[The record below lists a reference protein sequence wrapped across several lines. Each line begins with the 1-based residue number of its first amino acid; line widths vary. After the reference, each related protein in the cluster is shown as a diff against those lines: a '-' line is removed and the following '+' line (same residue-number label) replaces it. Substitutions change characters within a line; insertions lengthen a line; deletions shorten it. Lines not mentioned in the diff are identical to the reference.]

1 MTAFEPRSLVLD
13 TSVWINLLATGHASE
28 IVERLACPIAVPE
41 QVLGELK
48 LDPVT
53 RRPFV
58 GDIHP
63 ALQIPMVELVSLG
76 SDELDTF
83 VQLVSAEAPDRLGD
97 GEAASIA
104 IALRRQL
111 QLGID
116 ERKANRILRERFSS
130 IPAFRSTDLLAHPSV
145 VRGLGQA
152 TASDCYERAVKYGRM
167 HIVRSPAA

>member
-1 MTAFEPRSLVLD
+1 MTAFEPRALVLD
-13 TSVWINLLATGHASE
+13 TSVWINLLATGHASA
-28 IVERLACPIAVPE
+28 IVKGLACPIAVPE

-76 SDELDTF
+76 GDELDIF
-83 VQLVSAEAPDRLGD
+83 VELVSADAPDRLGD

-104 IALRRQL
+104 IAWKRQL

-116 ERKANRILRERFSS
+116 EKKANRLLRERFSS
-130 IPAFRSTDLLAHPSV
+130 IPAFRSTELLAHPSIALE
-145 VRGLGQA
+145 LGHA
-152 TASDCYERAVKYGRM
+152 TASDCYERAVRYGRM
-167 HIVRSPAA
+167 HIVRSPAD

>member
-1 MTAFEPRSLVLD
+1 PFGARTLIIPGGVSG
-13 TSVWINLLATGHASE
+13 GH
-28 IVERLACPIAVPE
+28 VKRLACPIAIPE

-63 ALQIPMVELVSLG
+63 ALQIPMVELVALG
-76 SDELDTF
+76 GGELDTF
-83 VQLVSAEAPDRLGD
+83 VELVSAEAPDRLGD

-104 IALRRQL
+104 IALSRQL

-116 ERKANRILRERFSS
+116 EKKANRILRERFSS
-130 IPAFRSTDLLAHPSV
+130 IPVFRSTDLLTHPSV
-145 VRGLGQA
+145 TQGLGHA

-167 HIVRSPAA
+167 HIARSSAA